1 MGQHPSKHDRT
12 RGAVPRETYTN
23 TPTYLTETDK
33 KEVQIETK
41 LISSPLSPSLLTLRP
56 PLPALFN
63 PFTTTSD
70 QTTRQR
76 RSINLGKRNS
86 KRTLAED
93 DYHDTLTT
101 FLQEYNLV
109 FVVDD
114 STSMQ
119 HNGRWQEVTD
129 VLASIAPI
137 CAKHSPDNTG
147 IDIYFLN
154 HHPVSNISE
163 LGFSKTDKSNKG
175 GHTNLQTT
183 NQVREI
189 FNAIEPRGPTPFGAR
204 LNQLL
209 QPYLRLVENMRIAYY
224 NYRNSNAGW
233 SSVHS
238 PGFKTA
244 AAEYNE
250 TERRFYVKPL
260 YVIALTDGAFTDDA
274 LKELVRAG
282 KRLDRCRAVPWQLY
296 VQFLQVGQDE
306 GARVFLEVLEGDLK
320 REREREGMGREMVVF
335 PGKGTEYNYRYGG
348 LSAEGVLRDVVSVV
362 SSWV

>member
-12 RGAVPRETYTN
+12 SGAIQMQTYTSN
-23 TPTYLTETDK
+23 TPTYLTETNE

-41 LISSPLSPSLLTLRP
+41 PISSPPSLLTLEP
-56 PLPALFN
+56 PPPALLN
-63 PFTTTSD
+63 PFTTTSY
-70 QTTRQR
+70 QTPRQR

-86 KRTLAED
+86 KRMLAED
-93 DYHDTLTT
+93 EYHDTLTT

-114 STSMQ
+114 STSMRD
-119 HNGRWQEVTD
+119 NGRWQEVTD

-154 HHPVSNISE
+154 HHAVSDTSQ
-163 LGFSKTDKSNKG
+163 LGFSTTARGNKG
-175 GHTNLQTT
+175 GYTNLQTAS
-183 NQVREI
+183 QVREI

-224 NYRNSNAGW
+224 NYHNSINAG
-233 SSVHS
+233 SSSAHS
-238 PGFKTA
+238 PDSRTA

-306 GARVFLEVLEGDLK
+306 GARAFLEVLEGDLK

-335 PGKGTEYNYRYGG
+335 PGKGVEYDYRYGG
-348 LSAEGVLRDVVSVV
+348 LSAEGVLSGVVKAV